1 MKRILILTLV
11 LLLPIMAIAQE
22 EASTQNFLQELVNVL
37 NTDSSKANE
46 KVKEEAAKKLDS
58 ALSPIVDKL
67 EDEAGKAI
75 KSGAKKA
82 ANILPAPSMPA
93 LSKPA
98 VSPKTT
104 SSKLAVPALPKTA
117 DSKAKAASK
126 SVAQDLSAPVL
137 SPNISIGS
145 KSGSD
150 SKAKK
155 GLFNRKKKGK
165 EEEIDPL
172 ADSQEKNGEEDR
184 LFKPYIIPAENPKNK
199 TQRNYLKT
207 MNKMPD
213 RRQRLVTFDNS
224 DIIFGRH
231 YRSVLHGIENP
242 SNLGV
247 RTEKMNS
254 FSILPINTID
264 LDVKSSTPPLELL
277 ENYFSGGGQTLDSNF
292 VNDLG
297 DGGFSLPISVSLPTI
312 LNIKLSGVFGTLS
325 LNSGLFVSE
334 DFLLPASFFGIIF
347 EGATFDDPY
356 EMTSDLGLN
365 AAAYLK
371 NTVGYGSFIDLP
383 RPFGELRFG
392 GNVNVYAGAFASAE
406 LTQLELTPTT
416 EGTTVQATATVS
428 TLADSLNLIDENG
441 FHYGLPTDYMSIP
454 QFTYGFDAGLAWRF
468 KLNRIL
474 PIMPNILK
482 NYIDVQVGVQDIG
495 ASLQM
500 NHGITKEITFEA
512 EVGDVLS
519 LFMGDSLDVNELME
533 IDERVVSQDTTLTR
547 PIASKLTFGF
557 TYQPLDMIMVT
568 ANFKQTLSDGIGASE
583 ALEYK
588 YGLYVYPTPSFGVY
602 AGLQKEQQYESWD
615 VGLMA
620 NSMKSEI
627 SLIVKVYNT
636 PFDLD
641 SGLSG
646 AGLRLNWARYF

>member
-1 MKRILILTLV
+1 MKRILILTLI

-37 NTDSSKANE
+37 NTDSSKASD
-46 KVKEEAAKKLDS
+46 KAKEEAAKKLDS

-93 LSKPA
+93 VSKPA
-98 VSPKTT
+98 VTQKSASP
-104 SSKLAVPALPKTA
+104 KLAVPALPKTA

-126 SVAQDLSAPVL
+126 SVTPDLNAPIL

-150 SKAKK
+150 SKTKK
-155 GLFNRKKKGK
+155 GLFNRKKKS
-165 EEEIDPL
+165 EEESDPL
-172 ADSQEKNGEEDR
+172 AASEEENGEKDR

-199 TQRNYLKT
+199 TQRKYLKT
-207 MNKMPD
+207 LDKMPN
-213 RRQRLVTFDNS
+213 RRQRLVTFDKG

-254 FSILPINTID
+254 FSIIPINTLD
-264 LDVKSSTPPLELL
+264 LDVKSSTAPLELL
-277 ENYFSGGGQTLDSNF
+277 ENYFSTSQTLDSNF

-297 DGGFSLPISVSLPTI
+297 VGGFSLPVSLSLPTL
-312 LNIKLSGVFGTLS
+312 LNVKLSGVFGTLS

-334 DFLLPASFFGIIF
+334 DFLLPASLFDIIF

-356 EMTSDLGLN
+356 EMTADLGLN
-365 AAAYLK
+365 VAAYLK

-416 EGTTVQATATVS
+416 EGTTVSATATVS
-428 TLADSLNLIDENG
+428 TLADSLNLLGDGG
-441 FHYGLPTDYMSIP
+441 FYYGIPSDYMSIP
-454 QFTYGFDAGLAWRF
+454 QFTFGYDAGVAWRL

-474 PIMPNILK
+474 PIMPNVLK

-495 ASLQM
+495 ASLKM

-512 EVGDVLS
+512 QVGDVLS
-519 LFMGDSLDVNELME
+519 LVMGDSLDVNELMDIE
-533 IDERVVSQDTTLTR
+533 ERVVSQDTTLTR
-547 PIASKLTFGF
+547 PIASKMTFGF
-557 TYQPLDMIMVT
+557 SYQPIDMIMVT
-568 ANFKQTLSDGIGASE
+568 ANFKQTLSEGIGASE
-583 ALEYK
+583 TLEYK
-588 YGLYVYPTPSFGVY
+588 YGLYVYPTTSFAVY

-615 VGLMA
+615 LGLIGSGM
-620 NSMKSEI
+620 NSEI
-627 SLIVKVYNT
+627 SLILKVYNT